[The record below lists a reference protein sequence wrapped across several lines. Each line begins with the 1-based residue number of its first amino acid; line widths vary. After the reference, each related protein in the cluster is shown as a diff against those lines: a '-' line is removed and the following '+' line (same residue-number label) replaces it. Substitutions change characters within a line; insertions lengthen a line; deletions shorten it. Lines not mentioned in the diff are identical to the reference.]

1 MIYILL
7 IKEFFILGLFSIGGA
22 YSALPIVKDIMDN
35 TGWMDDI
42 MLSNIIA
49 ITESTP
55 GSFIVNLSSY
65 IGAVKGGILGLILTT
80 LSAILPAFI
89 VMIIFYKFL
98 SYNKNSQIIQDIF
111 LSLRPVVCALILVSG
126 LILLFENVN
135 IKSVNILSNKN
146 LIIFFILLIIYT
158 LYKKI
163 KSKKLSSILF
173 ILISAFTGII
183 INLL

>member
-1 MIYILL
+1 MIYYSL
-7 IKEFFILGLFSIGGA
+7 IKEFLILGLFSVGGA
-22 YSALPIVKDIMDN
+22 YSALPIVKDIM
-35 TGWMDDI
+35 TKTKWMDDL

-65 IGAVKGGILGLILTT
+65 VGAVKGGILGLILTT
-80 LSAILPAFI
+80 FAAIFPAFI
-89 VMIIFYKFL
+89 IMIIFYKFL
-98 SYNKNSQIIQDIF
+98 SKNYNLKLIKDIF
-111 LSLRPVVCALILVSG
+111 IALRPVVCALILVSG

-135 IKSVNILSNKN
+135 IMSVNILSNKN
-146 LIIFFILLIIYT
+146 LIIFLILLIIYT

-163 KSKKLSSILF
+163 KGKKLSSIIF